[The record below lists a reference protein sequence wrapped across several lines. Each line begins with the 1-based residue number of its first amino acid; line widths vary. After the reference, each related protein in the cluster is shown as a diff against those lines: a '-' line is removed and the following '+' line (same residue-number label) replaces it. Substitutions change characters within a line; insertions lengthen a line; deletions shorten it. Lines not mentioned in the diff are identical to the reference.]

1 MKNIEDYGLDR
12 SDLIIATAV
21 NSYLKNLTPEARK
34 ETLDGIVL
42 QDGVKTVINGPALA
56 NLIESAEAMAM
67 IGTQGWKDG
76 GDPLMKKTLEFIR
89 KQVPAVDGEEYIKK
103 QPEKFLQFIE
113 DWAKQ

>member
-1 MKNIEDYGLDR
+1 MKDIEDYGFDS

-34 ETLDGIVL
+34 GALDGIIR
-42 QDGVKTVINGPALA
+42 QDGAKTVINGPALA
-56 NLIESAEAMAM
+56 TLIESAKAMAL

-76 GDPLMKKTLEFIR
+76 GDPFVKKALDFIR
-89 KQVPAVDGEEYIKK
+89 KQVSAVDGEEYVKK